1 MTGAAF
7 THKMAAHCESGTVAA
22 LLNHAGLAIS
32 EPMVFGISGGI
43 FFGYFESKKFPF
55 PTFVVRNRPG
65 QIRTNLARRIGV
77 KFCERRFRDES
88 KGERELDALLA
99 RGIPVACQTDFF
111 YMNYL
116 PNHVRVHINVHFIVA
131 VGRSGD
137 TYTVSDCYS
146 PTLAELD
153 RDSLMKA
160 RFAGGSFAP
169 RGFLFYPTLIPDRID
184 FRTAI
189 WKGIRSACFMMIKF
203 PMPFLGVKGIRLFA
217 RKLEGWPALA
227 RDVEHLSHEVMKIH
241 IFLEDQGTGGAG
253 FRFMYAT
260 FLREASELL
269 NHPDL
274 LEMSKRI
281 MEIGDRWREISL
293 FAARIG
299 RRRDLGPDRLRELG
313 DMLRARADE
322 EERFFNDL
330 MTLSKAEKKR
340 RRGKGT

>member
-1 MTGAAF
+1 MTTGGFHHA
-7 THKMAAHCESGTVAA
+7 MAAHCESGTVASI
-22 LLNHAGLAIS
+22 LSHAGLQIS

-65 QIRTNLARRIGV
+65 QIRTNLAKRTGV
-77 KFCERRFRDES
+77 KFTERRFRDPAA
-88 KGERELDALLA
+88 GERGLNGLLDEGKPA
-99 RGIPVACQTDFF
+99 ACQTDFF

-116 PNHVRVHINVHFIVA
+116 PNHVRVHINVHFIIV
-131 VGRSGD
+131 VNRKGEN
-137 TYTVSDCYS
+137 YIVSDCYS
-146 PTLAELD
+146 PSLAEID
-153 RDSLMKA
+153 RDSLIKA

-169 RGFLFYPTLIPDRID
+169 HGFLFYPKYLPESID
-184 FRTAI
+184 YKKAI
-189 WKGIRSACFMMIKF
+189 WKGIKSASFMMVKL

-217 RKLEGWPALA
+217 RKVLEWPTIA
-227 RDVEHLSHEVMKIH
+227 RDTEHLSHEIMKIN

-269 NHPDL
+269 NDPDL
-274 LEMSKRI
+274 LDMSGRI

-299 RRRDLGPDRLRELG
+299 KRRDLGRDRLGELG
-313 DMLRARADE
+313 SMISDRADE
-322 EERFFNDL
+322 EEAFFRDL
-330 MTLSKAEKKR
+330 LALSKKR
-340 RRGKGT
+340 